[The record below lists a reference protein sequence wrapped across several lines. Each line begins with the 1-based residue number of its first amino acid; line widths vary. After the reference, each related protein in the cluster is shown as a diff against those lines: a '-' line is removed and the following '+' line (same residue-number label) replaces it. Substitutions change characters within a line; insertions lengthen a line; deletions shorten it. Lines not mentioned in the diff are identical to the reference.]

1 MVKPKEKI
9 NDNIEKKVT
18 KKDPDDKGTNDA
30 ITFRDDQ
37 INYWKERAKDNKDK
51 GGPRKTSGT
60 GGNLA
65 FGGSSLGRTKRT
77 YRKNKNRVVSK
88 KR

>member
-1 MVKPKEKI
+1 M
-9 NDNIEKKVT
+9 
-18 KKDPDDKGTNDA
+18 
-30 ITFRDDQ
+30 
-37 INYWKERAKDNKDK
+37 NYLDLFSGIGGFPYGMHLAGIYNKDK